1 MKNELLNRTKSKPS
15 SSHIPGRD
23 GVSLPKQPQSSVRSL
38 ARAESRAEEKPMEM
52 NAIAR
57 AREHEQKT
65 ASDLKYQQARRERVD
80 QRSRQD
86 CELSD
91 SIRKRERIAKAYPP
105 LHK

>member
-1 MKNELLNRTKSKPS
+1 
-15 SSHIPGRD
+15 
-23 GVSLPKQPQSSVRSL
+23 
-38 ARAESRAEEKPMEM
+38 M

-91 SIRKRERIAKAYPP
+91 SICKRERIAKAYPP